1 MLTVVGTS
9 FATLSTASAVGVV
22 LRPVLSRILKPPK
35 IFNVLYSNG
44 TCPSTTGV
52 DGTVTRLPCPDAYG
66 YVLGMSL
73 VIAAEYAFDDLKGT
87 SLICAFLEIFMS
99 LVPPK
104 VLQRI
109 FPPMVTGTVILM
121 IGASLVGDSG
131 IPNWGGGSNDCRNRP
146 ETGFF
151 RLCPNITAPKPK
163 LYVCVQTNPVSLL
176 HPRRWGSPEFIGLGF
191 VSFVSI
197 ILTEVFGSPFLKNIS
212 IIVGLVVGCIV
223 AGATGYIDDTSI
235 RTAPAITFLW

>member
-9 FATLSTASAVGVV
+9 FATLSTASGVGVV
-22 LRPVLSRILKPPK
+22 LYLVQLHAQTPPK

-44 TCPSTTGV
+44 TCPSTTGQ

-66 YVLGMSL
+66 YVLGTMAPAPVTRSESDYL
-73 VIAAEYAFDDLKGT
+73 TGT

-109 FPPMVTGTVILM
+109 FPPMVTGTVILL
-121 IGASLVGDSG
+121 IGASLVGESG

-146 ETGFF
+146 ATGFF
-151 RLCPNITAPKPK
+151 QLCPNIAAPKPK
-163 LYVCVQTNPVSLL
+163 LY
-176 HPRRWGSPEFIGLGF
+176 
-191 VSFVSI
+191 
-197 ILTEVFGSPFLKNIS
+197 IS
-212 IIVGLVVGCIV
+212 IQTQPNLLLTIL
-223 AGATGYIDDTSI
+223 
-235 RTAPAITFLW
+235 